1 MFVDKLTTP
10 RKKKKGASQASR
22 DNVVLTT
29 GEGIQDTEN
38 LFHVFKTACNVWS
51 MLNNDYSKGIYAYIF
66 EFDIKLPVFWN
77 MTKIDIVTEL
87 TDTSILQNQ
96 DQIIWS
102 ITNIGI
108 SSEFDQY
115 GHVI

>member
-1 MFVDKLTTP
+1 
-10 RKKKKGASQASR
+10 
-22 DNVVLTT
+22 
-29 GEGIQDTEN
+29 
-38 LFHVFKTACNVWS
+38 
-51 MLNNDYSKGIYAYIF
+51 
-66 EFDIKLPVFWN
+66 

-115 GHVI
+115 GHVFWIWSIWAYIQNAWITNMGSLLE

>member
-1 MFVDKLTTP
+1 
-10 RKKKKGASQASR
+10 
-22 DNVVLTT
+22 
-29 GEGIQDTEN
+29 
-38 LFHVFKTACNVWS
+38 
-51 MLNNDYSKGIYAYIF
+51 
-66 EFDIKLPVFWN
+66 